1 MTSHRLVQVARRR
14 LALFFGR
21 VGFAWLAPIVAL
33 GLVYVWNLTPL
44 SQRLEYM
51 SLSLRFL
58 ARAPYDPPVDPRLVF
73 VGIDQPTLD
82 HFGAWPW
89 PRNVEADF
97 LTTIAQ
103 SGMNPNVVAFDIL
116 LTEDF
121 DKFHV
126 LQSRTGKDL
135 DQTLGDAAGLLP
147 CVVTGA
153 FSMADADSA
162 EEQTQAEAQTQADLK
177 NLFLTSP
184 YTHVQGDIKQV
195 TGSTVA
201 KFPIL
206 PLRKQSFFGFVN
218 ADPDPI
224 DGIRH
229 VIPFLIRVNDQLF
242 PSLTLQVL
250 CQMLNI
256 DPDKVQIDLGHSIVL
271 TDSSGKSWTIPINER
286 GEVVINYRGTGPDHV
301 QTLSFYKL
309 FTALYAHATKGEP
322 IPAACLIDKKT
333 LLVAGSAIGLAD
345 LGTTPLGV
353 NVPLGF
359 THLNVINNVLQN
371 DYITVV
377 PRLWVMIG
385 WVLVAWA
392 ALFQVK
398 HAPIFRAVAVPVSI
412 AVVYTLI
419 AFAIFWHWSIQ
430 IDLAWPLL
438 AFAGVV
444 SGAVI
449 LRWRQESRGRVL
461 LKKTFAQMVS
471 PDLMNYLVDHP
482 DNLKL
487 GGSRRPVTILFS
499 DIRSYTTLSEGTE
512 SEELVR
518 QLNRYFDR
526 MVRCIMEY
534 RGTLHGFTGD
544 GIMAVWGDVS
554 IASSGPEKDAL
565 NAVHSAMKMRREL
578 VELNEERALEHL
590 PPLRIGIGLNHGPV
604 VVGQMGASIRTQFSC
619 VGDTVNTASRIEGVT
634 KQFYTDLAIGENVR
648 ALLGDTF
655 MVRRLA
661 RIQLKGKRKAIF
673 AYEVLAE
680 TAHPEDST
688 WLPEEVAQY
697 EAAFD
702 AFLER
707 NFVVAE
713 ARFELC
719 MRHHPL
725 DYCVNLYLE
734 GCRKFNLEAPPED
747 WDGRYVMETK

>member
-1 MTSHRLVQVARRR
+1 MTGARFAQVVRRR
-14 LALFFGR
+14 VGLFFGR
-21 VGFAWLAPIVAL
+21 ISYAWLAPIVAL
-33 GLVYVWNLTPL
+33 GLVYCWNLTPL
-44 SQRLEYM
+44 AQRLEYM
-51 SLSLRFL
+51 SLNLRFL
-58 ARAPYDPPVDPRLVF
+58 ARAPYDPPADSRLVF

-89 PRNVEADF
+89 PRNVEGDF
-97 LTTIAQ
+97 LSTIAQ
-103 SGMNPNVVAFDIL
+103 SGMSPNVVAFDIL

-126 LQSRTGKDL
+126 LQTRSGKDL
-135 DQTLGDAAGLLP
+135 DQMLGDAAGLLP
-147 CVVTGA
+147 CVISGA
-153 FSMADADSA
+153 FSMGDADSA
-162 EEQTQAEAQTQADLK
+162 DEQKQAEAQTRTDLQ
-177 NLFLTSP
+177 NLFYTVP
-184 YTHVQGDIKQV
+184 YSHVQGDIHAV
-195 TGSTVA
+195 TGSSVA
-201 KFPIL
+201 KFPVL
-206 PLRKQSFFGFVN
+206 PLRRQSFFGFVN
-218 ADPDPI
+218 ADPDAV

-229 VIPFLIRVNDQLF
+229 VLPFLIRVNDQLF

-256 DPDKVQIDLGHSIVL
+256 DPDKVQIDLGKSIIL
-271 TDSSGKSWTIPINER
+271 TDSAGKSWTIPINDK
-286 GEVVINYRGTGPDHV
+286 GEVVINYRRTDPDHV

-309 FTALYAHATKGEP
+309 FTALYLHVKQGDPVPPE
-322 IPAACLIDKKT
+322 CQIDKKT
-333 LLVAGSAIGLAD
+333 LLVAGSAIGLSD

-359 THLNVINNVLQN
+359 THLNVINNVLRN
-371 DYITVV
+371 DYITYV
-377 PRLWVMIG
+377 PRYWVMLG
-385 WVLVAWA
+385 WLLVAWA
-392 ALFQVK
+392 SLLQVK
-398 HAPIFRAVAVPVSI
+398 NASYVRAVAVPNAI
-412 AVVYTLI
+412 AFVYTAL
-419 AFAIFWHWSIQ
+419 AFILFWRWSIQ

-438 AFAGVV
+438 AFAGVTTGGV
-444 SGAVI
+444 L
-449 LRWRQESRGRVL
+449 LRWQHESQGRVL

-554 IASSGPEKDAL
+554 IASSGPEQDAL
-565 NAVHSAMKMRREL
+565 NAVHSALKMRREL
-578 VELNEERALEHL
+578 VDLNEERAREHL

-634 KQFYTDLAIGENVR
+634 KQFYTDLAIGENLR

-655 MVRRLA
+655 LVRRLA

-673 AYEVLAE
+673 AYELLSE
-680 TAHPEDST
+680 TNRPEDST
-688 WLPEEVAQY
+688 WLPDEVAQY
-697 EAAFD
+697 ESAFD

-707 NFVVAE
+707 KFVEAE
-713 ARFELC
+713 ARFLLC
-719 MRHHPL
+719 MLHHPL
-725 DYCVNLYLE
+725 DYCVNLYLD
-734 GCRKFNLEAPPED
+734 GCRKFKEQAPPED